1 MIPTHFSQKKVPVFV
16 PEEELA
22 IISSDEVFT
31 NRTTVQCAKE

>member
-1 MIPTHFSQKKVPVFV
+1 MIPTHFSHKESSSFF

-31 NRTTVQCAKE
+31 NRTTVQGAKE